1 MEEADAL
8 GDRIGIMSHGKLVA
22 VGSALHLK
30 AKYGA
35 GYRVKIVTPGPEDAK
50 AMVRS
55 IVGEDA
61 ELLDG
66 SAGSLS
72 YGIPPSALPKLP
84 DLIEWIEGDRSGI
97 VTDFG
102 ISHTTLEEVFIRLAR
117 PTTEVVAVAES
128 AVTVDANAAD
138 AKGGDGGVGV
148 GADPGTATAT
158 ATAMAVANAAAVPVA
173 GNEVAGGDYTGAIGT
188 QASDVDKARALC
200 YQRVVQR
207 GQHKCYN
214 ICMCLCPAITMGL
227 LLLAN
232 WGLDQIIV
240 NQQLQQQESLK
251 NNQETCGNCHAA
263 AKLACG
269 ACALTP
275 LELVVPSIAQ
285 AFYGDSLI
293 FMCLYLWSREHPRAR
308 VSLMGIVRVG
318 AFYFPWAMLAMTAL
332 MGGDPMPDFLGII
345 VGHAYYF
352 FARLYPLHSGRRSII
367 QTPKFVHAL
376 ADYINSGNGVVSAA
390 SNVVQ
395 PPRQRYFAGQGRRL
409 GGD

>member
-1 MEEADAL
+1 MSADSPQAWY
-8 GDRIGIMSHGKLVA
+8 A
-22 VGSALHLK
+22 
-30 AKYGA
+30 
-35 GYRVKIVTPGPEDAK
+35 
-50 AMVRS
+50 
-55 IVGEDA
+55 
-61 ELLDG
+61 
-66 SAGSLS
+66 
-72 YGIPPSALPKLP
+72 ALPP
-84 DLIEWIEGDRSGI
+84 
-97 VTDFG
+97 
-102 ISHTTLEEVFIRLAR
+102 ISKFWFTSCALSTLGFHAKF
-117 PTTEVVAVAES
+117 
-128 AVTVDANAAD
+128 VDPRAMMLSWRMISL
-138 AKGGDGGVGV
+138 AKGGKFQPWRLLTNFAFLGKLSLGFAMRMVMIAQYSV
-148 GADPGTATAT
+148 SLEKEAFTGASGTA
-158 ATAMAVANAAAVPVA
+158 
-173 GNEVAGGDYTGAIGT
+173 DYLTF
-188 QASDVDKARALC
+188 L
-200 YQRVVQR
+200 
-207 GQHKCYN
+207 
-214 ICMCLCPAITMGL
+214 LFGL
-227 LLLAN
+227 
-232 WGLDQIIV
+232 
-240 NQQLQQQESLK
+240 
-251 NNQETCGNCHAA
+251 
-263 AKLACG
+263 
-269 ACALTP
+269 CALTP

>member
-1 MEEADAL
+1 M
-8 GDRIGIMSHGKLVA
+8 
-22 VGSALHLK
+22 
-30 AKYGA
+30 
-35 GYRVKIVTPGPEDAK
+35 
-50 AMVRS
+50 
-55 IVGEDA
+55 
-61 ELLDG
+61 
-66 SAGSLS
+66 
-72 YGIPPSALPKLP
+72 
-84 DLIEWIEGDRSGI
+84 
-97 VTDFG
+97 
-102 ISHTTLEEVFIRLAR
+102 
-117 PTTEVVAVAES
+117 
-128 AVTVDANAAD
+128 
-138 AKGGDGGVGV
+138 
-148 GADPGTATAT
+148 
-158 ATAMAVANAAAVPVA
+158 
-173 GNEVAGGDYTGAIGT
+173 
-188 QASDVDKARALC
+188 
-200 YQRVVQR
+200 
-207 GQHKCYN
+207 
-214 ICMCLCPAITMGL
+214 
-227 LLLAN
+227 
-232 WGLDQIIV
+232 
-240 NQQLQQQESLK
+240 
-251 NNQETCGNCHAA
+251 
-263 AKLACG
+263 
-269 ACALTP
+269 TP